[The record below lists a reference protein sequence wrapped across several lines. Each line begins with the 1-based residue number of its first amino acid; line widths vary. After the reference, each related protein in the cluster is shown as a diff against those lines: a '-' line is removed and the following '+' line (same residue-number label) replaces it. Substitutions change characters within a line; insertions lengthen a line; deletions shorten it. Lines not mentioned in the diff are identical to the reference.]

1 MSKTI
6 LLIEDDRTLF
16 GEVARLL
23 AAHGYAVADGKN
35 GDATDGEYD
44 LALQLPGR
52 SGYEVCSAIRS
63 RRADVPVVFLTSS
76 AI

>member
-44 LALQLPGR
+44 LALLDVKLPGGAGTR
-52 SGYEVCSAIRS
+52 CARPYARGGRTFPSCS
-63 RRADVPVVFLTSS
+63 
-76 AI
+76 